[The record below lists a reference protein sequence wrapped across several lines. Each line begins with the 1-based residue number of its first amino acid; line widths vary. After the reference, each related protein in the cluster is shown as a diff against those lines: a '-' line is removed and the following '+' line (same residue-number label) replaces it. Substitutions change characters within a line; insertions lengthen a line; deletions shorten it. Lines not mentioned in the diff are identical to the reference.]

1 MQDAGV
7 NFDAHL
13 KPAFKCVGGA
23 LSKMAFNT
31 SWEEEEEKKTVLI
44 RPTWRQT

>member
-1 MQDAGV
+1 MLMPDAGV

-31 SWEEEEEKKTVLI
+31 LNFL
-44 RPTWRQT
+44 